1 LEQSRLDQGGVKI
14 GFLTGTGRSVRRFS
28 RTSQIFALTACLLTR
43 IAQLDE
49 EIRWVDVR
57 LLSAVAGALFSLR
70 LFVFSFF
77 LLRFITA
84 ASQGRPEENKRG
96 LKD

>member
-1 LEQSRLDQGGVKI
+1 
-14 GFLTGTGRSVRRFS
+14 
-28 RTSQIFALTACLLTR
+28 
-43 IAQLDE
+43 
-49 EIRWVDVR
+49 VR